1 MKKFFWVFCALA
13 ALLTL
18 TLVGC
23 QTDTQRIRA
32 TNEAIAPPAATNTP
46 VPRATATSTPLIAEI
61 DAIELQDGDCINSTL
76 PEGISIETVEIV
88 PCNGPWQYRVLNT
101 LEVSQ
106 SDTYPGEVVF
116 TREALANCDKRSSW
130 WLYPTSES
138 WNQGDRAVSCLQ
150 VSFGLS
156 TSDPAQLDRMV
167 GYQALRAG
175 ECYNDAPESD
185 YFLAEV
191 VSCSGKWE
199 YRVTNRFDIART
211 GSFPG
216 DDFIDQE
223 AYERCEEPYDFYLPP
238 NLESWELSDR
248 TVLCIEEGF

>member
-1 MKKFFWVFCALA
+1 MNKVLRLLLAMGLMAVVFVA
-13 ALLTL
+13 
-18 TLVGC
+18 GC
-23 QTDTQRIRA
+23 QSDAQRIRA
-32 TNEAIAPPAATNTP
+32 TNEALDPPVATNTP
-46 VPRATATSTPLIAEI
+46 VSRATATSTPLIAEI
-61 DAIELQDGDCINSTL
+61 DAIDLQDGDCINSTL
-76 PEGISIETVEIV
+76 PEGIHVESVEIV
-88 PCNGPWQYRVLNT
+88 TCDEPWQYRVLNT

-106 SDTYPGEVVF
+106 SGTYPGEVVF

-156 TSDPAQLDRMV
+156 TSDPAKLDRMV